1 MSSASNDGQNCS
13 STAVADIHFRLCCCH
28 VSTFD
33 LRGLAF
39 IGTFFQRGLQLP
51 SCLSTFLPGSVPSPW
66 LGGVVP
72 ELPVLTAPTS
82 PTGKRWRVTTR
93 RAWRSNPDSNFC
105 SASSQLSQ
113 SSVSPWASSSAT
125 TTASSSLF
133 LATSW
138 EFHLPTFP

>member
-1 MSSASNDGQNCS
+1 MLQYRCGRHPLAFLPSADLVATFRPSTSVGGHLLEHSSSA
-13 STAVADIHFRLCCCH
+13 
-28 VSTFD
+28 D
-33 LRGLAF
+33 L
-39 IGTFFQRGLQLP
+39 
-51 SCLSTFLPGSVPSPW
+51 SCLSTFLPSSVPSPW
-66 LGGVVP
+66 LGGVVR
-72 ELPVLTAPTS
+72 ELRVLTAPTS

-93 RAWRSNPDSNFC
+93 RAWCSNTDSNFC

-113 SSVSPWASSSAT
+113 SFVSPLASSSAT